1 MTQLPAIEDNF
12 EDVLGKAMRGCGLN
26 AAAVA
31 VPAGL
36 KTDAVEALLAGQCEV
51 WALRRVAAVL
61 QLNAASL
68 LELATV
74 PRHPQMVLP
83 VGVRQHTTAFPVPGY
98 PGMTVNSYSLLPPGP
113 ADAGAVMDAGA
124 GLVSIRQSF
133 DRARAVNWQLF
144 LTHTHADHVAHFDAL
159 ARAAVRAYCPQGE
172 PYHDAL
178 PAREGDRFQLGPWQL
193 TAIET
198 PGHSPAALS
207 YLLQGA
213 GAPVIFV
220 GDALFCYSIGK
231 VAAANYAAA
240 LSCIRHKILSLPPE
254 TIICPGHGP
263 ITSVAHER
271 EHNPFFAGT

>member
-1 MTQLPAIEDNF
+1 MTPLPAIEDNF
-12 EDVLGKAMRGCGLN
+12 EDVLGKAMRGCGLT

-31 VPAGL
+31 CQAGL
-36 KTDAVEALLAGQCEV
+36 KTDAVEALLAGQCDEG
-51 WALRRVAAVL
+51 ALRQVAAVL
-61 QLNAASL
+61 KLNAASL

-74 PRHPQMVLP
+74 SLHPLLVLP
-83 VGVRQHTTAFPVPGY
+83 VGVQQHTTAFAVPGY
-98 PGMTVNSYSLLPPGP
+98 PAMTVNSYSLFPPDP
-113 ADAGAVMDAGA
+113 AAAGAVIDAGA
-124 GLVSIRQSF
+124 GLGLIRQAVG
-133 DRARAVNWQLF
+133 RATAANWQLF
-144 LTHTHADHVAHFDAL
+144 LTHTHADHVAHFDSL
-159 ARAAVRAYCPQGE
+159 ARAAARAYCPPGE

-178 PAREGDRFQLGPWQL
+178 SAREGDRFHLGPWQL

-213 GAPVIFV
+213 AAPVIFV

-231 VAAANYAAA
+231 VAAAHYADA
-240 LSCIRHKILSLPPE
+240 LNCIRHKILSLPPE

-263 ITSVAHER
+263 ITSVAYER